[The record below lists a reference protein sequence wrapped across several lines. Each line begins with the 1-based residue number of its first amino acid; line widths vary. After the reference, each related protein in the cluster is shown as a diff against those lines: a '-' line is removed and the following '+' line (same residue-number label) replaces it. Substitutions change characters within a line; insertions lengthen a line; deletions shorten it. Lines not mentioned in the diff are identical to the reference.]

1 MNMTIL
7 TVIAAFGGGVFGAS
21 IGALPAFILTGVVAI
36 IGGISGS
43 AADYVGTVAFNTI
56 LGPHIAFAG
65 GVAAAAYAKKIG
77 KSENGADIATACWGY
92 GEPSILIVGGVFGVI
107 GAVIGNIVVP
117 YVFGTLIPFGTD
129 APGMTV
135 FISGCVARL
144 AFGKRGLLSDAQSRK
159 ALSSGKGLTSLLVMA
174 FSYALVVAG
183 AYCVLMDKAAGNEAI
198 TGLLDSYHVVIFG
211 LAAVGLV
218 FAEFGVAYNGW
229 HHIGIIAAEAAMAGY
244 AIGGVGAAMGLGI
257 VMGLVSAILG
267 DFEGNFLNTD
277 VDSHIDPP
285 AFAICLCTIIISIIK
300 VVA

>member
-7 TVIAAFGGGVFGAS
+7 TIIAAFGGGVFGAS

-36 IGGISGS
+36 IGGIADGGAVAGS
-43 AADYVGTVAFNTI
+43 YVGTVAFNTI

-65 GVAAAAYAKKIG
+65 GVAAAAYAAKIG
-77 KSENGADIATACWGY
+77 KSENGADIATACYGY
-92 GEPSILIVGGVFGVI
+92 NEPSILIVGGVFGVI
-107 GAVIGNIVVP
+107 GAIIGNVIVPAIFGGIIP
-117 YVFGTLIPFGTD
+117 YGTD
-129 APGMTV
+129 NPGMTV
-135 FISGCVARL
+135 FISGCIARL
-144 AFGKRGLLSDAQSRK
+144 AFGKRGLLSAPASRK
-159 ALSSGKGLTSLLVMA
+159 ALSSGKALSSLLVMA
-174 FSYALVVAG
+174 FSYALVVSG
-183 AYCVLMDKAAGNEAI
+183 AYCVLADAVGPEVL
-198 TGLLDSYHVVIFG
+198 GSYHVVIFG

-267 DFEGNFLNTD
+267 DFEGNMLNTD

-285 AFAICLCTIIISIIK
+285 AFAICLCTIVISIISA
-300 VVA
+300 VA